1 MKKYIH
7 PFMLF
12 FFLIGIFTSCEEK
25 DTSVIDIKTDT
36 VDPMDYYTEK
46 HRPQFHF
53 TPAEKW
59 MNDPNGMVYYEGEYH
74 LFFQYYP
81 EDIVWGPM
89 HWGHSVS
96 KDLVHWEHLPI
107 ALYPDSLGYI
117 FSGSAVIDWKNTS
130 QLGTNGNPPMIAIFT
145 HHDPVG
151 EKAGK
156 IDFQY
161 QSLAYS
167 NDKGRTWT
175 KYKGNPIVPNPG
187 IRDFRD
193 PKVIWE
199 EDSNQWV
206 MVFAAWDHVKFY
218 GSANLIDWNHLSDFG
233 KEWGTHAG
241 VWECPDLFPM
251 TVEGTGEKKW
261 VLLQSLNPGAINGG
275 SGTQYF
281 VGDFDGK
288 NFTLDTAF
296 AKVFGKIDA
305 YVPNGIVFEDFEK
318 EYNNWVAEGEAFG
331 KQPAGGVLS
340 DQNLVKGYDGKGL
353 VNSYFNG
360 DKTTGKLTSK
370 EFTIEKDFINFL
382 IGGGNDQSRTVMKL
396 MVDGKAVRSAA
407 GSNKEE
413 LDWKGWEVADFKGKK
428 AHLEIIDTHP
438 GGWGHIMVDQI
449 MFADELATPA
459 SAKAV
464 WLDYGRD
471 NYAGVTWSDVPQ
483 KNGRR
488 LFMGWMSNWSY
499 AQNVPTKEW
508 RSAMTLPREL
518 VLENTEQGLRVF
530 SKPVNEL
537 KRLRE
542 TQANFVFSENE
553 IIEEKELSS
562 LLGKT
567 GLWEI
572 ELEFEIPKT
581 MVDVEC
587 GIEIYNDQGE
597 KVTIGFQAKS
607 NQFFIDRKKSR
618 NEFDFSNVFASKD
631 FAPRFEKGNKVKMH
645 LFIDVASVE
654 FFGDDGRTAMTSN
667 FFPTKE
673 FTKVK
678 WYSNGKV
685 NLSQGNIY
693 ELRSTWR

>member
-1 MKKYIH
+1 MKNLIH
-7 PFMLF
+7 PFVLF
-12 FFLIGIFTSCEEK
+12 FFLIGLFSSCGNK
-25 DTSVIDIKTDT
+25 DVATIDNNSNTKKSK
-36 VDPMDYYTEK
+36 DYYSEK
-46 HRPQFHF
+46 YRPQFHF

-74 LFFQYYP
+74 LFYQYYP
-81 EDIVWGPM
+81 KDIVWGPM
-89 HWGHSVS
+89 HWGHAVS
-96 KDLVHWEHLPI
+96 KDLVEWEHLPI

-130 QLGTNGNPPMIAIFT
+130 GLGQNGTLPMIAIFT

-151 EKAGK
+151 EKAGAN
-156 IDFQY
+156 DFQY

-175 KYKGNPIVPNPG
+175 KYKGNPVVPNPG

-193 PKVIWE
+193 PKVIWDE
-199 EDSNQWV
+199 ASNQWV

-218 GSANLIDWNHLSDFG
+218 GSPNLLDWKHLSDFG

-261 VLLQSLNPGAINGG
+261 VLLQSLNPGAVNGG

-281 VGDFDGK
+281 VGKFDGK
-288 NFTLDTAF
+288 EFIMDKEF
-296 AKVFGKIDA
+296 SKVFGKIEA
-305 YVPNGIVFEDFEK
+305 YAPKGIVFENFEK
-318 EYNNWVAEGEAFG
+318 NYNNWISEGEAFG
-331 KQPAGGVLS
+331 KQPAKGAFSG
-340 DQNLVKGYDGKGL
+340 QNSVMGFEGNGL
-353 VNSYFNG
+353 VNSFLNG
-360 DKTTGKLTSK
+360 DKSTGKLTSK

-382 IGGGNDQSRTVMKL
+382 IGGGNDQRRTVMKL

-407 GSNKEE
+407 GSNRET
-413 LDWKGWEVADFKGKK
+413 LDWKGWDVIEFNGEK

-438 GGWGHIMVDQI
+438 GGWGHIMIDQI

-459 SAKAV
+459 AEKAV

-483 KNGRR
+483 KDGRR

-499 AQNVPTKEW
+499 AQNVPTEKW
-508 RSAMTLPREL
+508 RSAMTLPRKL
-518 VLENTEQGLRVF
+518 VLRNTDQGLRVF
-530 SKPVNEL
+530 SQPIEEL
-537 KRLRE
+537 GELRE
-542 TQANFVFSENE
+542 KKAKFDFSKTEVVA
-553 IIEEKELSS
+553 EKELSS
-562 LLGKT
+562 LLGKS

-572 ELEFEIPKT
+572 ELEFEILKT
-581 MVDVEC
+581 TLNLEC
-587 GIEIYNDQGE
+587 GIEIYNEEGE
-597 KVTIGFQAKS
+597 KVTIGYQAAS
-607 NQFFIDRKKSR
+607 NQFFVDRKKSR
-618 NEFDFSNVFASKD
+618 TNFEFSNVFASKD

-654 FFGDDGRTAMTSN
+654 FFGDGGLTSITSN
-667 FFPTKE
+667 FFPTIE

-678 WYSNGKV
+678 WYSNGIV
-685 NLSQGNIY
+685 NLSKGNIY
-693 ELRSTWR
+693 ELQSTWK